1 MWQVLRGHL
10 TEGLGRRGK
19 MLDGRHSASSKR
31 KGGWEAV
38 NKRFL
43 STSRLKNPKN
53 AQFVDWRERGNPEL
67 PKRIKQSSWEMMG
80 AIS

>member
-1 MWQVLRGHL
+1 MPHLRG
-10 TEGLGRRGK
+10 EGC
-19 MLDGRHSASSKR
+19 
-31 KGGWEAV
+31 GWEAV

-53 AQFVDWRERGNPEL
+53 AQFVDWRERNPEL

-80 AIS
+80 ISVETKQESSG